1 MLNNVQ
7 MPITAFPACREVL
20 MIHSHV
26 KRLVSAVSSAW
37 AFPPVK
43 TYTGHVS
50 SREPAT
56 FLIGI
61 GLVVQKSGWDGRNKE
76 LDFQQI

>member
-1 MLNNVQ
+1 
-7 MPITAFPACREVL
+7 

-37 AFPPVK
+37 ALPPVK

-50 SREPAT
+50 SRGPGT

-76 LDFQQI
+76 SDFQQI